1 MSYEKAMKW
10 ARKHPR
16 GGKPQYMGFSSCSMP
31 TPSIWSNPRF
41 VVMQWFKQR
50 NTDPLGHKH
59 CREAIHEVIKSIRE
73 KENIN
78 EH

>member
-1 MSYEKAMKW
+1 
-10 ARKHPR
+10 
-16 GGKPQYMGFSSCSMP
+16 MGFSSCSMP

-41 VVMQWFKQR
+41 VVRQR
-50 NTDPLGHKH
+50 FNNADPLGHKH

-73 KENIN
+73 KETIN